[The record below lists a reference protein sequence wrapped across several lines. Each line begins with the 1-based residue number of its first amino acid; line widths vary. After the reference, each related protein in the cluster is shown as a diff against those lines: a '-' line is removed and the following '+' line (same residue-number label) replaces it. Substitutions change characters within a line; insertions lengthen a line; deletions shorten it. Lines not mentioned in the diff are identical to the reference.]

1 VAPTAV
7 WFSVGF
13 NSFESRRP
21 IGRLPGGAFFLERL
35 GSAGVFTPECVGAGI
50 EFLAWLDRRLALCMA
65 VRRLV
70 STFPVFCVF
79 LQTAFSKGLVVLDW
93 TSLGNSV
100 SVCRAVTSCA
110 RHQRPFGFS
119 KLLLGVLKQSQFSS
133 SVVLGFEESIPRALA
148 WISLRCIFAFGMSFF
163 LENQL
168 EFFGS

>member
-1 VAPTAV
+1 MAPTAV

-35 GSAGVFTPECVGAGI
+35 AGARVFISECAGTGT
-50 EFLAWLDRRLALCMA
+50 ELLVRLDRGLALCMA

-70 STFPVFCVF
+70 SAHLVFCF
-79 LQTAFSKGLVVLDW
+79 FFQTPFPKGLVVLDW
-93 TSLGNSV
+93 AGLGNSV
-100 SVCRAVTSCA
+100 FVRGAGTSCT